1 MKLLRYGPL
10 GQEKPGL
17 LDDAGNMRDLSCVFD
32 ELTPARLS
40 PECIRALSALSA
52 EALPLVEGKPR
63 IGAPIPTP
71 RQFIAIGLNYSDHAT
86 EAGLPPPDEPVVL
99 LKSSACIAGPDDDV
113 VMPTGASKVDYEI
126 ELGIVIGL
134 RGRNIAKEDARS
146 HIAGYVIA
154 NDVSERAFQLERG
167 GTWDKGKSYPGF
179 GPIGP
184 WLVTADAID
193 DPQAL
198 RMELRVNGAIRQSG
212 STANMIFGISEI
224 VSYVSMFFELSPGD
238 LIITGTPAGVGLGAG
253 NYIRAGDQVELEIE
267 GLGVQRHT
275 FL

>member
-1 MKLLRYGPL
+1 M
-10 GQEKPGL
+10 